1 MLVDHADAVADSVG
15 RRLDGYDL
23 TVQPNLALVR
33 LIEAVE
39 NLHQRALARAVLAQQ
54 GVNFARAHVEINP
67 VASQHTGEA
76 FGDAAH
82 LHMINARMAGGEE
95 VGHGSIQCSVS
106 SIQWS
111 VSSIQ
116 WSVFSHRNGH

>member
-1 MLVDHADAVADSVG
+1 VLVDHADPGPDGVG
-15 RRLDGYDL
+15 GRVDGHDL

-54 GVNFARAHVEINP
+54 GVDFAGAHVEIDP

-82 LHMINARMAGGEE
+82 LHVVNARMAGGEE
-95 VGHGSIQCSVS
+95 VGSHSVVQLS
-106 SIQWS
+106 
-111 VSSIQ
+111 
-116 WSVFSHRNGH
+116 GHSYGYD